1 MKTYTVYIQDP
12 DHPDEVEEIDL
23 QASNLKDA
31 KEKAKII
38 MEEEYVSGLKI
49 VEITERF
56 GSYFY

>member
-12 DHPDEVEEIDL
+12 DYPDEVEEIDL
-23 QASNLKDA
+23 QASSLKDA
-31 KEKAKII
+31 KEKATII

>member
-12 DHPDEVEEIDL
+12 DYPDEVEEIDL